1 MDTTFLNKISKISI
15 VLVVIFAMSP
25 FVHAQDDLPFVLE
38 MENRTIQPDSCLNN
52 TNNWNTFI
60 LVKKPEAVIE
70 SVTIEATLKDQKS
83 NFASFNRFNDFD
95 FKFWCLSNNAFKDG
109 SSLKLE
115 IMWID
120 DSGASTDAYFEICL
134 EYIDPTTV
142 DRGSGEPKYVKLPIY
157 FATDRNKVNTDD
169 WNEMFGNERSEL
181 KYGICQVSIPHDH
194 KIGEIES
201 PSIWRFEFTEDPEK
215 HIMIH
220 KVSMLEK
227 DNFFGKLRRDIQATT
242 HKRTFLFVHGYN
254 TSFSDA
260 AKRTAQ
266 ISYDLL
272 FDGKA
277 VFYSWPSQAST
288 FKYAKDE
295 TNIQWSQTN
304 IRNFLEDYISR
315 SGAEEIYLVAHSMG
329 NRGLT
334 RAIVDLMVER
344 PELGDKIKEIILA
357 APDIDADVFKRDI
370 APKMVKTVKKPI
382 TLYVSS
388 DDLALKA
395 SKELHGSPRA
405 GDSGTKM
412 VIVDGVETID
422 ASGVDTSFLSHSYFA
437 DTSSIIADIFDLI
450 KTGKRAVSRE
460 TLRLMKKSNSVY
472 YKVKR

>member
-1 MDTTFLNKISKISI
+1 MKSLTRTAKSLILFALLCCINTTLYAQDEQPFSLRMEGREIDVDSCLSNTNDWSTFTMDIKPGTEISDISI
-15 VLVVIFAMSP
+15 EAEVKEQSRTF
-25 FVHAQDDLPFVLE
+25 
-38 MENRTIQPDSCLNN
+38 RTIQEFNN
-52 TNNWNTFI
+52 
-60 LVKKPEAVIE
+60 
-70 SVTIEATLKDQKS
+70 
-83 NFASFNRFNDFD
+83 FD
-95 FKFWCLSNNAFKDG
+95 FKFWLLSNNAFKDAAD
-109 SSLKLE
+109 LQLE
-115 IMWID
+115 VSWID
-120 DSGASTDAYFEICL
+120 DSGASTMATLNICL
-134 EYIDPTTV
+134 IYLDP
-142 DRGSGEPKYVKLPIY
+142 DSIGRGGEDPKYVKLPIY
-157 FATDRNKVNTDD
+157 FATDRNRVNTSD
-169 WNEMFGNERSEL
+169 WNEMFGNERSSL
-181 KYGICQVSIPHDH
+181 KYGVCEVSIPHDH

-220 KVSMLEK
+220 KINMMEK
-227 DNFFGKLRRDIQATT
+227 DNFFSDLRQKIQRSAR
-242 HKRTFLFVHGYN
+242 KRTFLFVHGYN

-260 AKRTAQ
+260 ARRTAQ

-295 TNIQWSQTN
+295 ANIQWSQTN
-304 IRNFLEDYISR
+304 IRLFLEDYISR

-334 RAIVDLMVER
+334 RAIIDLMDER
-344 PELGDKIKEIILA
+344 PELREKITEIILA

-370 APKMVKTVKKPI
+370 APKMVKKVRKPI

-460 TLRLMKKSNSVY
+460 TLRLMKISNQVY
-472 YKVKR
+472 FKVKR